1 MALAGT
7 HDQVGRVL
15 QGRYRILELVGTG
28 SSAHV
33 FVAQDVELHRLVAVK
48 ILHPVLATD
57 QAFLKRFRVEA
68 RAAAALS
75 HPYLVRVY
83 DWGEEDGQPFLVLE
97 LAAGGSLRDMLDTGV
112 LLSPAQAAM
121 VGTQAA
127 RGLAY
132 AHSRGLVHRDIKPA
146 NILFDEDGQV
156 RLGDFGLAKALAQA
170 AWTEPAGAVIGT
182 ARYASP
188 EQAQGSELDGRSDVY
203 SLSLVLYEAVTGELP
218 FPGDTAVATLV
229 KRLGAPLPPDDRL
242 GPLYGVL
249 EAAAAPKAEDRLEAG
264 SMAAAL
270 DELLDRFGPPDVLPF
285 APPSVRR
292 ALLASGGSDR
302 DPTAIAGNMGPSG
315 VGPTGRKSP
324 APGATL
330 LGGVLPGG
338 DSQATGQ
345 LATSVMEP
353 VGGGQVGW
361 EAGLAPGGLR
371 GGDGRPSL
379 PVGKRKRHRGLKILL
394 AVVILLVL
402 AAGAGAGLYKAG
414 FFVKKKPLV
423 SLVGMPVS
431 RASSLLAK
439 NKDKAVVLRRRA
451 DPSVPAGDVIRQI
464 PAAGT
469 KLPPHSIVR
478 LVVSTGP
485 PIVSIPNLS
494 GDTEAS
500 AVAALT
506 SAHLRSTVQ
515 QEYDGAVPAG
525 QVVSWSP
532 TGKAKWGS
540 NVVVVISEG
549 PRPRIVPNLLGES
562 ESQAEAKLSSMGLG
576 AKVIQRY
583 SNSVPSGEVI
593 ATEPGSGGSV
603 PKGTVI
609 TLVVSLGPQMVTVP
623 NLNGDSVG
631 QAARA
636 LSRVGLVAG
645 SVYGPAG
652 GTVFATIPG
661 AGQSVPVGD
670 VVDLYTM

>member
-15 QGRYRILELVGTG
+15 LGRYRILELVGTG

-48 ILHPVLATD
+48 ILHPVLASD

-97 LAAGGSLRDMLDTGV
+97 LAAGGSLRDILDTGV

-121 VGTQAA
+121 VGSQAA

-203 SLSLVLYEAVTGELP
+203 SLALVLYEAVTGELP
-218 FPGDTAVATLV
+218 FPGNSAVATLV

-242 GPLYGVL
+242 GPLYSVL
-249 EAAAAPKAEDRLEAG
+249 QSAAAPQAEDRLEAG
-264 SMAAAL
+264 SLAAAL
-270 DELLDRFGPPDVLPF
+270 DELLDRFGPPDVLPV
-285 APPSVRR
+285 APMSVRR
-292 ALLASGGSDR
+292 ALLSGGARDR
-302 DPTAIAGNMGPSG
+302 DPTAIAGAGGQLGAGVALRKPPASG
-315 VGPTGRKSP
+315 ASSP
-324 APGATL
+324 
-330 LGGVLPGG
+330 GGVSPE
-338 DSQATGQ
+338 ATEKAM
-345 LATSVMEP
+345 ATSVM
-353 VGGGQVGW
+353 
-361 EAGLAPGGLR
+361 R
-371 GGDGRPSL
+371 SIGGDPRGWDPEESQGANAGPALAQVPRGNS
-379 PVGKRKRHRGLKILL
+379 KRHRGRKILL
-394 AVVILLVL
+394 LLLALLVL
-402 AAGAGAGLYKAG
+402 IAGAGVGLYKAG
-414 FFVKKKPLV
+414 FFVKKKPLP

-431 RASSLLAK
+431 QASALLTK
-439 NKDKAVVLRRRA
+439 SKDKAVVLRRRA
-451 DPSVPAGDVIRQI
+451 DPSVPDGDVIRQI

-469 KLPPHSIVR
+469 KVAPHSIVR

-506 SAHLRSTVQ
+506 SAHLHSTVQ

-525 QVVSWSP
+525 QVVSWTP
-532 TGKAKWGS
+532 TGKVRWGS

-549 PRPRIVPNLLGES
+549 PRPRIVPNLAGDS
-562 ESQAEAKLSSMGLG
+562 ESQAQAKLSSMGLG
-576 AKVIQRY
+576 VKVVQQY

-593 ATEPGSGGSV
+593 ATQPGPGGSV
-603 PKGTVI
+603 AKGTVI

-623 NLNGDSVG
+623 NVYGDSVG

-636 LSRVGLVAG
+636 LSKVGLVAG